1 MMSDYKSIPLSERQ
15 RLQEKKYKKHNLA
28 NILTHWFNVGM
39 WLLLLPTGI
48 AIISSPRL
56 GLSPI
61 WWQEMFRNIFGST
74 ANLIHFH
81 YTLGLVWTFVL
92 SFNIFLGFRKYF
104 VPFAAHRMLLDKDDI
119 QWLKIKPLQMLGFFK
134 NEPLP
139 PQDAYNA
146 GQKAYMYVVILGTLG
161 IMSSGLVMTFK
172 EIFPPLVKQIAQ
184 PLHWVSVGA
193 IVAGLIIHVYMGAV
207 FPEEKEAFFSMF
219 SGKVSAWYARAH
231 HTKWYYQCLRE
242 EMEWEDQVAQE
253 VKEARLVS
261 TPPNTDQAPLHEAEP
276 AATD

>member
-1 MMSDYKSIPLSERQ
+1 MSDYKNIPVEERR
-15 RLQEKKYKKHNLA
+15 RLREKKYKKHNLA
-28 NILTHWFNVGM
+28 NILTHWFNVAC

-56 GLSPI
+56 GLSPV
-61 WWQEMFRNIFGST
+61 WWQVLYRNIFGSA

-81 YTLGLVWTFVL
+81 YTIGLLWVCVL
-92 SFNIFLGFRKYF
+92 TFNILVGFRRYF

-134 NEPLP
+134 GVPLP

-161 IMSSGLVMTFK
+161 IMSSGIVMTFNR
-172 EIFPPLVKQIAQ
+172 IFPPILKQIAQ
-184 PLHWVSVGA
+184 PIHWVSVFA
-193 IVAGLIIHVYMGAV
+193 IVAGLMVHVYMGAV

-231 HTKWYYQCLRE
+231 HEKWYNEKLRE
-242 EMEWEDQVAQE
+242 EMEWEDEVERQVQASE
-253 VKEARLVS
+253 PPKEE
-261 TPPNTDQAPLHEAEP
+261 T
-276 AATD
+276 AAAD